1 MIDYPNRSENDNFT
15 EANKLAR
22 NEFDKMK
29 ILERVKNHQNMS
41 ILIEEIKKSERT
53 ENLVANLVE
62 LWEKSVWATHTFLS
76 KAEILK
82 IKKYVPYAICNV
94 ESLLILREDDENS
107 EKSNS
112 RPLGF
117 MGIENRKIEMLFL
130 SPDARGKGFGKMLV
144 QHGIEKFSAEEV
156 TVNEQNP
163 KAKGFYENLGFKTYK
178 TSETDE
184 QVNPYPI
191 AWMRL

>member
-1 MIDYPNRSENDNFT
+1 
-15 EANKLAR
+15 
-22 NEFDKMK
+22 
-29 ILERVKNHQNMS
+29 MS
-41 ILIEEIKKSERT
+41 ILIEEIKKSERS
-53 ENLVANLVE
+53 ENLVASLVE
-62 LWEKSVWATHTFLS
+62 LWEKSVRATHTFLS
-76 KAEILK
+76 EAEILK
-82 IKKYVPYAICNV
+82 IKEYVPDAICGV
-94 ESLLILREDDENS
+94 ESLLVLFDKSENS
-107 EKSNS
+107 EKSNF

-130 SPDARGKGFGKMLV
+130 SPDARGKGFGKTLV
-144 QHGIEKFSAEEV
+144 QHGIENYSAEEV

-184 QVNPYPI
+184 QGNPYPI

>member
-1 MIDYPNRSENDNFT
+1 MTI
-15 EANKLAR
+15 
-22 NEFDKMK
+22 
-29 ILERVKNHQNMS
+29 I
-41 ILIEEIKKSERT
+41 IEEIKKSERS
-53 ENLVANLVE
+53 ENLVTKLLE
-62 LWEKSVWATHTFLS
+62 IWEKSVQATHAFLS
-76 KAEILK
+76 EEEILK
-82 IKKYVPYAICNV
+82 IKEYVPGAICGV
-94 ESLLILREDDENS
+94 ETLLVLFDKGENS
-107 EKSNS
+107 
-112 RPLGF
+112 PLGF

-184 QVNPYPI
+184 QGNPYPI